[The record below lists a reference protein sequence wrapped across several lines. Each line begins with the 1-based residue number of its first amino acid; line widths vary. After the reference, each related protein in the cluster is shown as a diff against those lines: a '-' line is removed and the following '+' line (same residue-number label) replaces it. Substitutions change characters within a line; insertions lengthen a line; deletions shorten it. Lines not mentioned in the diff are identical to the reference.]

1 MKGKREREKEK
12 VRIRGVDGRL
22 SCRGRNTTGGVGNSS
37 RGVENSFLFSNSAFN
52 KYFFDTVIRKI
63 KLIKMKTNFRK
74 FDRDQIKQRRNYWQ

>member
-22 SCRGRNTTGGVGNSS
+22 RGRNTTGD

>member
-1 MKGKREREKEK
+1 MKGKREREK

-37 RGVENSFLFSNSAFN
+37 RGIENSFLLANSAFN
-52 KYFFDTVIRKI
+52 KYFFEARKI

>member
-37 RGVENSFLFSNSAFN
+37 RGIENSFLLANSAFN

>member
-52 KYFFDTVIRKI
+52 KYFFEARKI